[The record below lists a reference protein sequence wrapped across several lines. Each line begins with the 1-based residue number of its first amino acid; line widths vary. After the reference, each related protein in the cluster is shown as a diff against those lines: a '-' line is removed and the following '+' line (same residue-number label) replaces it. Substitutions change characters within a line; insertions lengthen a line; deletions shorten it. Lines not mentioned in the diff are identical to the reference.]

1 MAPSVKV
8 GNWLQSDEHTDA
20 NGSKAEAYESG
31 SESESEASTSAI
43 TAKPKVKAPVQSNG
57 KVVDEDEEEEG
68 VRPAATAAVA
78 AQEVVDWDEVMGRCK
93 RAVGDASAKRRQAFI
108 QKYLSVSDDC
118 KSYYVSVWKVQVIDW
133 S

>member
-57 KVVDEDEEEEG
+57 KVVDEDEEEEN
-68 VRPAATAAVA
+68 VTPAAAAA
-78 AQEVVDWDEVMGRCK
+78 AQEVVDWDEVVGRCK

-108 QKYLSVSDDC
+108 HKYLSVSDDC
-118 KSYYVSVWKVQVIDW
+118 KSYYVSVWKVQLVDW
-133 S
+133 Q

>member
-8 GNWLQSDEHTDA
+8 GNWLQSDENTDA

-43 TAKPKVKAPVQSNG
+43 TAKPKVTAPIQSNG
-57 KVVDEDEEEEG
+57 KAVDEDEEEEAS
-68 VRPAATAAVA
+68 VRPAAAVA

-108 QKYLSVSDDC
+108 QKYLGVSEDC
-118 KSYYVSVWKVQVIDW
+118 KSHCVSVWKVQVVDW
-133 S
+133 Q